1 MARQKITFKNDQGIE
16 LAGLLETPADSSLI
30 RSYALFAHCFTCGK
44 DIAAASRIARALTKF
59 GIAVFR
65 FDFTGLGNSDGD
77 FGNTNF
83 SSNVDDLL
91 AAYRMLDQDFAAPQ
105 LVIGHSLGGAAI
117 LSAADRMPKVKAL
130 STIGSPAT
138 ADHVQHLF
146 HCSMEELADKGK
158 AEVSIGLRKFT
169 IKKQLIDDL
178 QQHTD
183 TDHIAHLRRPL
194 MVFHSPV
201 DAIVPVA
208 EAAKIFTAAKHPK
221 SYVSLD
227 DADHLLV
234 NAKDAEFVAQT
245 LASWA
250 DRYIDELPIA
260 SERVSS
266 TKPGAA
272 ALAVSDTVAEAVK
285 SLKSGEVLVTERDQ
299 KFLRG
304 LFTSDHQLL
313 SDEPTSYG
321 GSNLGPSPYDLLLM
335 ALGSCT
341 SMTIRMYANRK
352 KLALEDI
359 KIRLNHERIH
369 SDDCADCDGLSG
381 KIERITREI
390 ELKGD
395 LTEAQRQRLI
405 EIADRCPVHLSLEN
419 DLVVRTKEIP
429 WVGA

>member
-1 MARQKITFKNDQGIE
+1 MARQKITFKNEQGIE
-16 LAGLLETPADSSLI
+16 LAGLLETPADSESI

-83 SSNVDDLL
+83 SSNIDDLL
-91 AAYRMLDQDFAAPQ
+91 AAYKMLEQDFSAPQ
-105 LVIGHSLGGAAI
+105 LLIGHSLGGAAI
-117 LSAADRMPKVKAL
+117 LSAADRMPEIKAL

-146 HCSMEELADKGK
+146 NCSMGELAKKGK
-158 AEVSIGLRKFT
+158 AEVNIGLRKFT

-178 QQHTD
+178 QQHTG
-183 TDHIAHLRRPL
+183 TEHIARLRRPL
-194 MVFHSPV
+194 MVFHSPIDTV
-201 DAIVPVA
+201 VPVA
-208 EAAKIFTAAKHPK
+208 EAAKIFAAAMHPK

-227 DADHLLV
+227 DADHLLS
-234 NAKDAEFVAQT
+234 NARDAEFVAQT

-250 DRYIDELPIA
+250 DRYISELPTQDEKTA
-260 SERVSS
+260 TSVNNPSHESQGPV
-266 TKPGAA
+266 
-272 ALAVSDTVAEAVK
+272 EAIK
-285 SLKSGEVLVTERDQ
+285 NLKSGEVLVTEKDK

-304 LFTSDHQLL
+304 LYTSDHQVL

-321 GSNLGPSPYDLLLM
+321 GSNLGATPYDLLLM

-341 SMTIRMYANRK
+341 SMTIRMYANHK
-352 KLALEDI
+352 KIALEDI
-359 KIRLNHERIH
+359 KVHLNHERIH
-369 SDDCADCDGLSG
+369 VDDCSDCEGQSG

-390 ELKGD
+390 ELKGN
-395 LTEAQRQRLI
+395 LTDAQRKRLI

-419 DLVVRTKEIP
+419 DLVVRTHEASWKS
-429 WVGA
+429 A

>member
-1 MARQKITFKNDQGIE
+1 MARQKVTFKNNQGIE
-16 LAGLLETPADSSLI
+16 LAGLLETPADSSQI

-91 AAYRMLDQDFAAPQ
+91 AAYKMLEQDYSAPQ
-105 LVIGHSLGGAAI
+105 LLIGHSLGGAAV
-117 LSAADRMPKVKAL
+117 LSAANRMPQVKAV
-130 STIGSPAT
+130 STIGSPSS

-146 HCSMEELADKGK
+146 HCSLEELEDKGK

-178 QQHTD
+178 KQHTG

-194 MVFHSPV
+194 MVFHSPI
-201 DAIVPVA
+201 DTIVPVD
-208 EAAKIFTAAKHPK
+208 EAAKIFMAAKHPK

-227 DADHLLV
+227 DADHLLSV
-234 NAKDAEFVAQT
+234 AKDAEFVAQT
-245 LASWA
+245 MAVWA
-250 DRYIDELPIA
+250 DRYIDELSA
-260 SERVSS
+260 GE
-266 TKPGAA
+266 
-272 ALAVSDTVAEAVK
+272 ALAEKPSVTAPFSQSTASQNVK
-285 SLKSGEVLVTERDQ
+285 KGEVLVTEKDK

-304 LFTSDHQLL
+304 LFTTDHAQL

-321 GSNLGPSPYDLLLM
+321 GSNLGPTPYDLLLM

-341 SMTIRMYANRK
+341 SMTIRMYANHK
-352 KLALEDI
+352 KLPLDDV
-359 KIRLNHERIH
+359 KVKLNHERIH
-369 SDDCADCDGLSG
+369 SDDCEDCDGLTG

-395 LTEAQRQRLI
+395 LTEAQRKRLI

-419 DLVVRTKEIP
+419 DLVVRTQEKI
-429 WVGA
+429 G

>member
-1 MARQKITFKNDQGIE
+1 MARQKITFKNKQGLE
-16 LAGLLETPADSSLI
+16 LAGLLEKPADSLPI
-30 RSYALFAHCFTCGK
+30 RSYAMFAHCFTCGK
-44 DIAAASRIARALTKF
+44 DIAAASRIARALTRF

-91 AAYRMLDQDFAAPQ
+91 AAYSMLEQDFQAPQ
-105 LVIGHSLGGAAI
+105 LLIGHSLGGAAI
-117 LSAADRMPKVKAL
+117 LSAADRMPQVKAL
-130 STIGSPAT
+130 ATIGAPAT

-169 IKKQLIDDL
+169 IQKQLIDDL
-178 QQHTD
+178 QQHGG
-183 TDHIAHLRRPL
+183 TDHIANLRRPL
-194 MVFHSPV
+194 IIFHSPI
-201 DAIVPVA
+201 DTIVPVD
-208 EAAKIFTAAKHPK
+208 EAAKIFMAAKHPK
-221 SYVSLD
+221 SFVSLD

-250 DRYIDELPIA
+250 DRYIDA
-260 SERVSS
+260 SPVETDAGQNKPS
-266 TKPGAA
+266 TK
-272 ALAVSDTVAEAVK
+272 VSTDATAQLVK
-285 SLKSGEVLVTERDQ
+285 DLKSGEVLVTEKDQ

-304 LFTSDHQLL
+304 LFTRDHQLL

-321 GSNLGPSPYDLLLM
+321 GSNLGSTPYDLLLM

-341 SMTIRMYANRK
+341 SMTIRMYANHKRIT
-352 KLALEDI
+352 LDDI
-359 KIRLNHERIH
+359 NVRLNHERIH
-369 SDDCADCDGLSG
+369 SDDCADCDGLTG

-395 LTEAQRQRLI
+395 LTEAQRKRLI

-419 DLVVRTKEIP
+419 DLVVRTKEVP
-429 WVGA
+429 WSAS

>member
-16 LAGLLETPADSSLI
+16 LAGLLETPADGKPI

-91 AAYRMLDQDFAAPQ
+91 AAYHMLDNDFSAPQ

-117 LSAADRMPKVKAL
+117 LSAADRMPLVKAL
-130 STIGSPAT
+130 ATIGSPAT

-146 HCSMEELADKGK
+146 HCSIDELENKGK
-158 AEVSIGLRKFT
+158 AEVNIGLRKFT

-178 QQHTD
+178 KQHTD
-183 TDHIAHLRRPL
+183 TDHIAKLRKAL
-194 MVFHSPV
+194 IIFHSPI
-201 DAIVPVA
+201 DKIVPIA
-208 EAAKIFTAAKHPK
+208 EATKIFSVAKHPK
-221 SYVSLD
+221 SFVSLD
-227 DADHLLV
+227 DADHLLID
-234 NAKDAEFVAQT
+234 AKDSEFVAQT

-250 DRYIDELPIA
+250 DRYIDA
-260 SERVSS
+260 QSADNSS
-266 TKPGAA
+266 KPNTATNTSA
-272 ALAVSDTVAEAVK
+272 TTVEK
-285 SLKSGEVLVTERDQ
+285 INDLKSGEVLITEKDQ

-304 LFTSDHQLL
+304 LFTPDHQLL
-313 SDEPTSYG
+313 SDEPTHYG

-341 SMTIRMYANRK
+341 SMTIRMYANHK
-352 KLALEDI
+352 KIDLQDI
-359 KIRLNHERIH
+359 NIHLNHERIH
-369 SDDCADCDGLSG
+369 SDDCADCDGLTG

-395 LTEAQRQRLI
+395 LTDAQRKRLI
-405 EIADRCPVHLSLEN
+405 EIADRCPVHLTLEN
-419 DLVVRTKEIP
+419 DLVVKTKEIP
-429 WVGA
+429 